1 MAQSATSAVL
11 KKMSFKVNFTTRWAD
26 FDPNNHM
33 RHSAYNDYA
42 AEARVRLFNS
52 YGLSLTEMNKLR
64 VGPVLFTEET
74 NFRREISLGENISV
88 EVFLSGL
95 SATGDRFKF
104 HHKIY
109 REDQK
114 LAAEIN
120 ILGAWMDLERRKL
133 TSAPENIQKILDV
146 LDKTEDFEVITTTRK

>member
-1 MAQSATSAVL
+1 
-11 KKMSFKVNFTTRWAD
+11 MSFKVFFTTRWAD

-42 AEARVRLFNS
+42 AEARVRLFNQQ
-52 YGLSLTEMNKLR
+52 GLSLTEMNKIR
-64 VGPVLFTEET
+64 VGPVLFREET
-74 NFRREISLGENISV
+74 NFKKEIGLGENISV

-95 SATGDRFKF
+95 SAKGDRFKF

-109 REDQK
+109 RQDGQ
-114 LAAEIN
+114 LAAEID

-133 TSAPENIQKILDV
+133 TSAPENIQRV
-146 LDKTEDFEVITTTRK
+146 LDGLERTESFEEIASGKK